1 MLNSVAILDARL
13 AASEER
19 PKPSSIIDRCIC
31 PSQKC
36 NTFMTFEAGMRSDAE
51 WAAEAK
57 RILRSEMVRRG
68 VTYDELAKKLA
79 DIGVEQSP
87 PSLRMTI
94 NRGRFRAMLLLQ
106 CLTAMGCHSLRVT
119 DPEEHR

>member
-1 MLNSVAILDARL
+1 
-13 AASEER
+13 
-19 PKPSSIIDRCIC
+19 
-31 PSQKC
+31 
-36 NTFMTFEAGMRSDAE
+36 MRSDAE

-79 DIGVEQSP
+79 DIGVEQSS

-106 CLTAMGCHSLRVT
+106 CLTAMGCHSLRIP

>member
-1 MLNSVAILDARL
+1 
-13 AASEER
+13 
-19 PKPSSIIDRCIC
+19 
-31 PSQKC
+31 
-36 NTFMTFEAGMRSDAE
+36 MRSEAE

-57 RILRSEMVRRG
+57 RILRAEMVRRG

-79 DIGVEQSP
+79 EMGVEQSP

-106 CLTAMGCHSLRVT
+106 CLTAMRCQSLRIS
-119 DPEEHR
+119 DPEENG

>member
-1 MLNSVAILDARL
+1 
-13 AASEER
+13 
-19 PKPSSIIDRCIC
+19 
-31 PSQKC
+31 
-36 NTFMTFEAGMRSDAE
+36 MRSDAE

-79 DIGVEQSP
+79 DIGVEQSSA
-87 PSLRMTI
+87 SLRMTI

-106 CLTAMGCHSLRVT
+106 CLTAMGCRLLRVS
-119 DPEEHR
+119 DPEEGG

>member
-1 MLNSVAILDARL
+1 
-13 AASEER
+13 
-19 PKPSSIIDRCIC
+19 
-31 PSQKC
+31 
-36 NTFMTFEAGMRSDAE
+36 MRSEAE

-57 RILRSEMVRRG
+57 RILRAEMVRRG

-79 DIGVEQSP
+79 EIGVEQSP

-106 CLTAMGCHSLRVT
+106 CLTAMRCQSLRIS
-119 DPEEHR
+119 DPEDNG

>member
-1 MLNSVAILDARL
+1 
-13 AASEER
+13 
-19 PKPSSIIDRCIC
+19 
-31 PSQKC
+31 
-36 NTFMTFEAGMRSDAE
+36 MRSDAE